1 MDLTVEDLAVED
13 SEVADLVVVNLT
25 VEDLAVEDSEVED
38 LVVADLMVAD
48 LVVEDSALA
57 QACQDM
63 LVHLANAQPGLTDFV
78 TLAYAAVHV
87 HKLQANCGTCGFGKM
102 FFPSILLEKKLTQ
115 ADFDFF
121 LKAALRLAS
130 VY

>member
-1 MDLTVEDLAVED
+1 MF
-13 SEVADLVVVNLT
+13 
-25 VEDLAVEDSEVED
+25 
-38 LVVADLMVAD
+38 
-48 LVVEDSALA
+48 
-57 QACQDM
+57 
-63 LVHLANAQPGLTDFV
+63 VHLANVQPGLTDLV

-115 ADFDFF
+115 DDFDW